1 MGLPDA
7 APGISARQ
15 YQAFAEISRS
25 VSCSLHHTHPH
36 SPTLS
41 PSHPPLAR
49 RRDEDGK
56 PLVPPEI
63 PSLSSSLLPGA
74 APNQPALIALAEAPL
89 APALDTLYGSW
100 AVAHLNLARAGLLL
114 RLGGFPHL
122 WKATHPQTGGWLRW
136 WLRWWLSG

>member
-1 MGLPDA
+1 M
-7 APGISARQ
+7 
-15 YQAFAEISRS
+15 
-25 VSCSLHHTHPH
+25 
-36 SPTLS
+36 
-41 PSHPPLAR
+41 
-49 RRDEDGK
+49 
-56 PLVPPEI
+56 PPEV

-122 WKATHPQTGGWLRW
+122 WKATHPQTGGWKWWRWSNSLMACLCCGHRAVLRGGPAD
-136 WLRWWLSG
+136 LTL